1 MEKRYGIKIIA
12 TAKENNTNYVKG
24 ETYTCVIGKHDFVL
38 AAYGGMWT
46 GHEIKLTNESVLE
59 NGYRQAASAA
69 QSLTKWKK
77 YQEDFWEN
85 DVSIVEYE
93 I

>member
-1 MEKRYGIKIIA
+1 MEKRYGVKIVA

-24 ETYTCVIGKHDFVL
+24 ETYTCVLGKCD
-38 AAYGGMWT
+38 
-46 GHEIKLTNESVLE
+46 SVLSAFGCMWNGFE
-59 NGYRQAASAA
+59 VKLNKENILGNGYRQVTGAV
-69 QSLTKWKK
+69 QSLKKWKN
-77 YQEDFWEN
+77 YQKEFWEN